1 MKEKFLADLRK
12 CRENKKGEELSAA
25 LHNMRRRLDDPNLLS
40 GELVHNILL
49 SFRDIQ
55 DYDSMVKLVQDLQS
69 VPNKRH
75 ILEIPV
81 NKFLYAFAL
90 NRFVL
95 CVCNIIRNHFHEN
108 FREIDFTEKP
118 KVYDK
123 I

>member
-95 CVCNIIRNHFHEN
+95 YVSVIIRNFSMKS
-108 FREIDFTEKP
+108 FSRKLS
-118 KVYDK
+118 
-123 I
+123 

>member
-95 CVCNIIRNHFHEN
+95 YVSVIIRNFSVKS
-108 FREIDFTEKP
+108 FSRIFS
-118 KVYDK
+118 
-123 I
+123 

>member
-1 MKEKFLADLRK
+1 MQNFYIVTLYLHFRKHMKEKFLADLRK
-12 CRENKKGEELSAA
+12 CRENKKGTELSAA

-90 NRFVL
+90 NRFVCL
-95 CVCNIIRNHFHEN
+95 YSVTRVI
-108 FREIDFTEKP
+108 EI
-118 KVYDK
+118 
-123 I
+123 